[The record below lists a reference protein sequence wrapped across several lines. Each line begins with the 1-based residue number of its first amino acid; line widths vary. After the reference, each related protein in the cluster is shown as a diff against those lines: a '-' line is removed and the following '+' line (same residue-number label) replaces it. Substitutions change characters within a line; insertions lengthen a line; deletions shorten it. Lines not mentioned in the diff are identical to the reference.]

1 MLKWQSTIG
10 FLNPEKSSI
19 IEELIKTH
27 VTPDT
32 NCIEVGV
39 FCGKSLMHL
48 LEVGNP
54 KHVFAI
60 DPFEGNVNFTA
71 ITVTGGIDIDYNMHY
86 KYDKVLRRFKDFD
99 NVTIYKEYSPLTDQT
114 FPDIGYAYIDGNHC
128 KQEVLD
134 DAEWIY
140 SLMNK
145 GVIVFADYS
154 IESVKEALNIFAEK
168 YKLEVCFSKPIYRE
182 NTIAWII
189 VEKG

>member
-10 FLNPEKSSI
+10 FFNPEKASV
-19 IEELIKTH
+19 IEELIKTY

-39 FCGKSLMHL
+39 LCGKSLMHL

-60 DPFEGNVNFTA
+60 DPFEGNIQQTLKSV
-71 ITVTGGIDIDYNMHY
+71 IDMDIDYSMHY
-86 KYDKVLRRFKDFD
+86 QYDKVLRRFKDFD
-99 NVTIYKEYSPLTDQT
+99 NVTFYKDYSPLTDQT
-114 FPDIGYAYIDGNHC
+114 FPDIGYAFVDGNHS
-128 KQEVLD
+128 KESVLK

-145 GVIVFADYS
+145 GIIVFDDYA
-154 IESVKEALNIFAEK
+154 IEGVKNALVYFAEK
-168 YKLEVCFSKPIYRE
+168 YKLEICISKPSYRE